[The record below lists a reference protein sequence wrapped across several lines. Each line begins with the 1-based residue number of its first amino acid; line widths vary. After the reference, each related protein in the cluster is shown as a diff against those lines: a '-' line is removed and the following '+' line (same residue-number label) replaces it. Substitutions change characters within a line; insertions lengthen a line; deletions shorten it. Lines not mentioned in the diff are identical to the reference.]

1 MICAAVLLSI
11 VYVCFNASVRFLCE
25 FVRAVVWL
33 GLLCGVVCSCGF
45 VCVCACVCLIAC
57 FM

>member
-45 VCVCACVCLIAC
+45 VCVCACVCLIA
-57 FM
+57 